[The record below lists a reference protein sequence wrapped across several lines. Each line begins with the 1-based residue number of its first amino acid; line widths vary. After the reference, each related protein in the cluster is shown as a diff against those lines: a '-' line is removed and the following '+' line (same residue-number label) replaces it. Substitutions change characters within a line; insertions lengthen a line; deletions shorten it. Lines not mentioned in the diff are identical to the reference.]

1 MPRGGKNGILS
12 AYPGE
17 LLLGIWGTPRHA
29 NPTARNYARSC
40 GVTDAVLVEAT
51 NKIPG
56 FKLDSKQINGIDR
69 KTCMMVKLH
78 ASGKVPVNFLEVM
91 ACPGGCQNGPCSLV
105 K

>member
-1 MPRGGKNGILS
+1 MFNWHKKELKLWVVQIDGKPRPWDK
-12 AYPGE
+12 
-17 LLLGIWGTPRHA
+17 A

-56 FKLDSKQINGIDR
+56 FRLD
-69 KTCMMVKLH
+69 
-78 ASGKVPVNFLEVM
+78 
-91 ACPGGCQNGPCSLV
+91 CSLV